1 MIERFRRWFAADDS
15 GVDFAGLSE
24 WSRQFGGHFKRARE
38 GDGFVLDAS
47 WSGRPW
53 RLGWG
58 PSQRAY
64 IPGRELDLRMELGLP
79 TDLQMLVMNR
89 PLAESLENLAF
100 EQCTQSMQT
109 VIDCAAP
116 EEMRWLSM
124 FPKVNL
130 SAQNAL
136 RARYGAW
143 SSAPSLALWWL
154 EGPLS
159 QALEE
164 LARHWLPE
172 DIPFV
177 LMTLRGR
184 LYLRCQIPVPTLD
197 LLDQMQWVFILAA
210 EQALRIAN
218 QEPMDNSSPVALDCP
233 STLSGAWPGMT
244 AGAIGGSLSSAP
256 QGRHAPI
263 KLPNVAQA

>member
-1 MIERFRRWFAADDS
+1 MIEHFKRWFVADDS
-15 GVDFAGLSE
+15 GVDFGALSE

-38 GDGFVLDAS
+38 GAGFVLDAS
-47 WSGRPW
+47 WSGHPW
-53 RLGWG
+53 RLEWG
-58 PSQRAY
+58 PSQRGY
-64 IPGRELDLRMELGLP
+64 IPGFALDLRMELGLP

-89 PLAESLENLAF
+89 PLAESLESLAF

-130 SAQNAL
+130 SAQKAL

-143 SSAPSLALWWL
+143 SSSPSLALWWL

-159 QALEE
+159 HGLEE

-177 LMTLRGR
+177 LMTLRGNAGLAR
-184 LYLRCQIPVPTLD
+184 PDAVGVCPCGRASAANRQPGTRRHQRSSRPGFPPHHPVRRMV
-197 LLDQMQWVFILAA
+197 QH
-210 EQALRIAN
+210 
-218 QEPMDNSSPVALDCP
+218 
-233 STLSGAWPGMT
+233 G
-244 AGAIGGSLSSAP
+244 
-256 QGRHAPI
+256 
-263 KLPNVAQA
+263 

>member
-1 MIERFRRWFAADDS
+1 MIEHFKRWFGAD
-15 GVDFAGLSE
+15 VDDAGLDFGALSE
-24 WSRQFGGHFKRARE
+24 WSRQFGGHFKRVRE
-38 GDGFVLDAS
+38 GDGFVLDAF

-53 RLGWG
+53 RLAWG
-58 PSQRAY
+58 PSQRCY
-64 IPGRELDLRMELGLP
+64 IPGRALDLRMELGLP

-89 PLAESLENLAF
+89 PLAESLESLAF

-130 SAQNAL
+130 SAQKAMC
-136 RARYGAW
+136 ARYGAW

-159 QALEE
+159 QGLEE
-164 LARHWLPE
+164 LAQHWLPE
-172 DIPFV
+172 YIPFV

-184 LYLRCQIPVPTLD
+184 LYLRCQIPGPTLD

-210 EQALRIAN
+210 EQALRIAS
-218 QEPMDNSSPVALDCP
+218 QEPVVTSGTGALD
-233 STLSGAWPGMT
+233 SSTTLSGAWLGV
-244 AGAIGGSLSSAP
+244 AEGGW
-256 QGRHAPI
+256 HAPVN
-263 KLPNVAQA
+263 LPNVA